1 MALSWAVRFD
11 LRLGGQIASLVYPL
25 DTFSMYAR
33 TAGADT
39 SMLLVRDADGAV
51 HSVTEFRAFAC
62 DQPVSGDAA
71 RCATTRGIPY
81 HYADLARWV
90 EQHPGGGDL
99 EVDLVTRTWRV
110 NPGAAVERVADC
122 VVAHCRVSR

>member
-11 LRLGGQIASLVYPL
+11 LRLGGQIASLIYPL

-33 TAGADT
+33 APGNDT
-39 SMLLVRDADGAV
+39 SMLLVRDAGGDV

-62 DQPVSGDAA
+62 SEPVGGPTA
-71 RCATTRGIPY
+71 RCIQTRGIPY
-81 HYADLARWV
+81 HYADLARYV

-99 EVDLVTRTWRV
+99 AVDLITRTWRV
-110 NPGAAVERVADC
+110 RPGAAVERDADC
-122 VVAHCRVSR
+122 LVAHCRAAR